1 MWVDKGSKFYSKS
14 LKLWLEKNDIEMY
27 SAHNEGKSIVAEI
40 FIRTLKSEIY
50 KYMASILKNVYIDKL
65 GDIIKK

>member
-40 FIRTLKSEIY
+40 FIRTLKSETY
-50 KYMASILKNVYIDKL
+50 KYMASMSKNVYIDKL
-65 GDIIKK
+65 GEIIKK